1 MIRKF
6 IMFQAA
12 FSAIAFAQ
20 TSPASQRAPTVTSDY
35 KLQCPSGTHQVGGA
49 ESGMELIACV
59 KDSNDGSRVFHGPM
73 VSLWP
78 SGKVEAVG
86 EVVDGLRS
94 GRWTLYDKSGLK
106 TGETD
111 FLAGDYH
118 GRRVQF
124 YPSGVLKLEENW
136 VKGRRQGVQ
145 KSWSATGE
153 LAVAE
158 FRDDRPL
165 TK

>member
-1 MIRKF
+1 VIRKF
-6 IMFQAA
+6 IAFQAA
-12 FSAIAFAQ
+12 IAAIAFAQ
-20 TSPASQRAPTVTSDY
+20 TAPVLQRAPTIPSDY
-35 KLQCPSGTHQVGGA
+35 KLQCPAGTHQVGGV
-49 ESGMELIACV
+49 ESGMALIACM
-59 KDSNDGSRVFHGPM
+59 KDSNDGTRVFHGPM

-86 EVVDGLRS
+86 QVVDGLRS
-94 GRWTLYDKSGLK
+94 GRWTLYDKNGLA

-124 YPSGVLKLEENW
+124 YPTGALKFEENW
-136 VKGRRQGVQ
+136 VKGRRMGVQ

-158 FRDDRPL
+158 FRDDKPVS
-165 TK
+165 K